1 MFLTAQII
9 KRLSISAGF
18 TQSIKNIEFIK
29 IHIDNYMD
37 KIIFDLIKLVKY
49 SNKNT
54 ITSHDINVLYHINP
68 TFYNIL
74 HPNGLK
80 NNFKYSHTKPFKNY
94 IKTLITKHSSLEVNS
109 EQKVQEN
116 PTRLSPDALI
126 LLLEI
131 VEIYLLEI
139 LIKTKKLFNHS
150 SLLEKDL
157 KLVFSF

>member
-1 MFLTAQII
+1 MFLTTQII

-29 IHIDNYMD
+29 IHIDKYMD

-80 NNFKYSHTKPFKNY
+80 NNFKYSHTKPFKSY
-94 IKTLITKHSSLEVNS
+94 IKTLITKHSTFGKIQE
-109 EQKVQEN
+109 EN

-131 VEIYLLEI
+131 VELYLLEI